1 MEKKKRK
8 HKNKNYSIPSDLY
21 AGHSITKYRSFSQTL
36 NWLDKSNHTQKQQAP
51 PQSKHSKMVQIE
63 WLSFSVKI
71 WEPWNFTLQV
81 YHQNILWE
89 GSSLHWY

>member
-36 NWLDKSNHTQKQQAP
+36 NWLDKSNHTQKQQAL